1 MYTINKYHFNDFK
14 CQASLHKANYAVLV
28 NMPDY
33 GLKYSP
39 DSDFS
44 EEYYLLKELS
54 HPQIPTVYD
63 FGQGDLFKGEKLLIK
78 QNFVVLQHVN
88 GYDLIDYFNEKNIE
102 QPGIIDEIIKLFTTI
117 CDPLQY
123 LHSKNYIHCDLKPGH
138 LIITQKTGLVS
149 LIDFEL
155 AIKFGD
161 IIKGISREYASPE
174 QLQMLA
180 YLKDRPRKAHHKDIS
195 ATIRLDGKTDLYSV
209 GLLLYQV
216 LTKKLWQSEKTP
228 PSQINRSV
236 PHELEEVIL
245 SLLETN
251 VADRMPSADV
261 LKKALSGI

>member
-1 MYTINKYHFNDFK
+1 MYTINKYQFNDFK
-14 CQASLHKANYAVLV
+14 CRANLHKANYAVLA

-33 GLKYSP
+33 GMKYAP
-39 DSDFS
+39 YSDFS

-54 HPQIPTVYD
+54 HPQIPAAYD
-63 FGQGDLFKGEKLLIK
+63 LGQGVLFKGDKLLIQ
-78 QNFVVLQHVN
+78 QNFVVLQHFN
-88 GYDLIDYFNEKNIE
+88 GYDLVDYFNEKNIE
-102 QPGIIDEIIKLFTTI
+102 QPRTIDEIIKLFTTI

-123 LHSKNYIHCDLKPGH
+123 LHNKNYIHCDLKPGH

-149 LIDFEL
+149 LVDFEL

-180 YLKDRPRKAHHKDIS
+180 YLKDRSRKAHHKDIS
-195 ATIRLDGKTDLYSV
+195 ATIRLDGKTDLYSI

-216 LTKKLWQSEKTP
+216 LTKKIWQTEKNP
-228 PSQINRSV
+228 PSQTNRFV
-236 PHELEEVIL
+236 PRELEEIVL

-251 VADRMPSADV
+251 VADRISSADE
-261 LKKALSGI
+261 LKRH

>member
-1 MYTINKYHFNDFK
+1 MYRINKYQFNDFK

-28 NMPDY
+28 NMPDC
-33 GLKYSP
+33 GIKYSP

-54 HPQIPTVYD
+54 HPQIPAAYD

-88 GYDLIDYFNEKNIE
+88 GYDLIDYFNEKNVE
-102 QPGIIDEIIKLFTTI
+102 QPEITDEIIKLFTTI

-123 LHSKNYIHCDLKPGH
+123 LHNKGYIHCDLKPGH

-155 AIKFGD
+155 AIKWGD

-174 QLQMLA
+174 QMQMLA

-216 LTKKLWQSEKTP
+216 LTKKTWQNEKIP

-236 PHELEEVIL
+236 PQKLEEVVL

-251 VADRMPSADV
+251 VANRMPSADE

>member
-1 MYTINKYHFNDFK
+1 MYTIHKYQFNDFK
-14 CQASLHKANYAVLV
+14 CQANLHKANYAVLV

-39 DSDFS
+39 DADFS

-54 HPQIPTVYD
+54 HPQIPTAYD
-63 FGQGDLFKGEKLLIK
+63 FGQGDLFKGDKLLIR

-88 GYDLIDYFNEKNIE
+88 GYDLIDYFNEKNVE
-102 QPGIIDEIIKLFTTI
+102 QTGIIDEIIKLFTTI
-117 CDPLQY
+117 CAPLQY
-123 LHSKNYIHCDLKPGH
+123 LHTKNYIHCDLKPGH

-149 LIDFEL
+149 LVDFEL

-216 LTKKLWQSEKTP
+216 LTKKIWQTEQTP

-236 PHELEEVIL
+236 PQELEEVIL

-251 VADRMPSADV
+251 VANRISSADE

>member
-1 MYTINKYHFNDFK
+1 MYTIKKYQFNDFK
-14 CQASLHKANYAVLV
+14 CQANLHKANYAVLV
-28 NMPDY
+28 NMPEY

-44 EEYYLLKELS
+44 EEYHLLKELS
-54 HPQIPTVYD
+54 HPQIPTACD
-63 FGQGDLFKGEKLLIK
+63 FGQGDLFKDEKLLIK

-88 GYDLIDYFNEKNIE
+88 GYDLIDYFNEKNVE
-102 QPGIIDEIIKLFTTI
+102 QPGVIDEIIKLFTTV

-123 LHSKNYIHCDLKPGH
+123 LHNKNYIHCDLKPGH

-149 LIDFEL
+149 LVDFEL

-180 YLKDRPRKAHHKDIS
+180 YLKDRPRKAHHQDIS

-216 LTKKLWQSEKTP
+216 VTKKIWQVEKTL
-228 PSQINRSV
+228 PSQINRFV
-236 PHELEEVIL
+236 PRELEEVIL

-251 VADRMPSADV
+251 TADRMPSADV
-261 LKKALSGI
+261 LKTALSSI

>member
-1 MYTINKYHFNDFK
+1 MYTIKKYQFNDFK
-14 CQASLHKANYAVLV
+14 CQANLHKANYAVLI
-28 NMPDY
+28 NMPEY

-44 EEYYLLKELS
+44 EEYHLLKELS
-54 HPQIPTVYD
+54 HPQIPTACD
-63 FGQGDLFKGEKLLIK
+63 FGQGDLFKGDKLLIK

-88 GYDLIDYFNEKNIE
+88 GYDLIDYFNEKNVE
-102 QPGIIDEIIKLFTTI
+102 QPGVIDEIIKLFTTV

-123 LHSKNYIHCDLKPGH
+123 LHNKNYIHCDLKPGH

-149 LIDFEL
+149 LVDFEL

-180 YLKDRPRKAHHKDIS
+180 YLKDRPRKAHHQDIS

-216 LTKKLWQSEKTP
+216 VTKKIWQVEKTL
-228 PSQINRSV
+228 PSQINRFV

-251 VADRMPSADV
+251 TADRMPSADV
-261 LKKALSGI
+261 LKRALSSI